1 MNVFQDFK
9 MTYHGGARQ
18 GAGRKK
24 NGSNAMNEEARLKA
38 IASGESPL
46 DFLLN
51 AMRDEKAEFT
61 VRLDAAKAAAPY
73 IHARLSSVDMT
84 SKTDGTLKVISD
96 TPLTEEEWVAQANMV
111 AATRPTT
118 LSS

>member
-1 MNVFQDFK
+1 
-9 MTYHGGARQ
+9 MTQHGGYRP

-24 NGSNAMNEEARLKA
+24 GASTALNEKARVEALD
-38 IASGESPL
+38 SGESPL
-46 DFLLN
+46 AFLLR
-51 AMRDEKAEFT
+51 AMHDDKADFGT
-61 VRLDAAKAAAPY
+61 RLDAAKAAAPY
-73 IHARLSSVDMT
+73 VHARLSSVDMT

-111 AATRPTT
+111 AAGRTAT